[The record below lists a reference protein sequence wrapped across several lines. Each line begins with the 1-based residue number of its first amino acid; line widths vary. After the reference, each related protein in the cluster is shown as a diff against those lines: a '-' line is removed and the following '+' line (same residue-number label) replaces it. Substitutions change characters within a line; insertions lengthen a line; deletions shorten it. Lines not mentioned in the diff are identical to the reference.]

1 MRPVSTGPPSGAQGR
16 GAAALVWVCVLAGAA
31 GGVLLLMGTK
41 PHPNC
46 GGDNSCLL
54 QHVYLAAATKVVFGI
69 IVGYAV
75 ALLLIRVRYPRV
87 DRRVAPPSLP
97 PGTRYAPA
105 PYLRAVVPRIE
116 QMPPAEPAPRAP
128 APPAP
133 APHAPAPP
141 PPARDAPPATGAA
154 SPLGMGARPGS
165 RVSTSEILAGEY
177 DPERDRRKG
186 PSAGPPPGVP
196 ERRGERPQRGR
207 GPLCADDLAGD
218 LRTHPLLFVFRRQPR
233 LQTFLEQFWKMLN

>member
-1 MRPVSTGPPSGAQGR
+1 MRPVSTGPRSGAQGR

-31 GGVLLLMGTK
+31 GGVLLLTATK

-69 IVGYAV
+69 IAGYAV
-75 ALLLIRVRYPRV
+75 ALILIRLRYPHV

-105 PYLRAVVPRIE
+105 PYLRSVVPRIE
-116 QMPPAEPAPRAP
+116 QMPVATGAPPRAGSPAP

-133 APHAPAPP
+133 A
-141 PPARDAPPATGAA
+141 RGTPPATGAA

-165 RVSTSEILAGEY
+165 HVSTSEILSGEY
-177 DPERDRRKG
+177 DHERDRRKG
-186 PSAGPPPGVP
+186 PSTGPPPGVP
-196 ERRGERPQRGR
+196 ERRGVPPVPGRPD
-207 GPLCADDLAGD
+207 PDA
-218 LRTHPLLFVFRRQPR
+218 PPR
-233 LQTFLEQFWKMLN
+233 DTGEPPA